1 MLETIKQ
8 TIAELVDEPFD
19 VFFTKYVIAVQD
31 INIQKE
37 IQSLQNCNSIDLDM
51 MSKVIEETYRRLLQ

>member
-19 VFFTKYVIAVQD
+19 VFFTRYVMQVQD

>member
-19 VFFTKYVIAVQD
+19 AFFTRYVIQVQD

>member
-8 TIAELVDEPFD
+8 TIAELADEPFD
-19 VFFTKYVIAVQD
+19 VFFTRYVIQVQD